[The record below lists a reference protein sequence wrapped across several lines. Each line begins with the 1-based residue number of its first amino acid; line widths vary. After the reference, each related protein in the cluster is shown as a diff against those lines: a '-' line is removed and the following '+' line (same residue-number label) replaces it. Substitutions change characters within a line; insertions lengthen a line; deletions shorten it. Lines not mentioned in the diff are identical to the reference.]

1 MSSSEASAIGRI
13 GSAGDDPVGD
23 CTIDGVAGTCV
34 GEDLVGDGC
43 DTGKGIAGEVFGI
56 VLIGSG
62 GAAFGDER

>member
-43 DTGKGIAGEVFGI
+43 DTGKGIAGGVFGV
-56 VLIGSG
+56 VLSNG
-62 GAAFGDER
+62 GAVFGGVP

>member
-1 MSSSEASAIGRI
+1 MSSSEVSAIGRI

-43 DTGKGIAGEVFGI
+43 DTGKGIAGGVFGV
-56 VLIGSG
+56 VLSNG
-62 GAAFGDER
+62 GAAFGGVP

>member
-43 DTGKGIAGEVFGI
+43 DTGKGIAGGVFGV
-56 VLIGSG
+56 VLSNG
-62 GAAFGDER
+62 GAAFSGVP

>member
-1 MSSSEASAIGRI
+1 MSSSEASVIGRI

-43 DTGKGIAGEVFGI
+43 DTDKGIAGGVFGV
-56 VLIGSG
+56 VLSNG
-62 GAAFGDER
+62 GAAFGGVP

>member
-1 MSSSEASAIGRI
+1 MKSSAIGRI

-43 DTGKGIAGEVFGI
+43 DTGKGIAGGVFGV
-56 VLIGSG
+56 VLSNG
-62 GAAFGDER
+62 GAAFGGVP

>member
-34 GEDLVGDGC
+34 GEDLAGECC
-43 DTGKGIAGEVFGI
+43 DTGKGIAGGVFGV
-56 VLIGSG
+56 VLIGG
-62 GAAFGDER
+62 GAAFGGEP